1 MESFEE
7 VIAKYDRVFFVID
20 TLDECVSEDRTE
32 LLNEIF
38 RLQTGNKVHLFAT
51 SDPDPDV
58 ERMFANT
65 PSLEIKA
72 DQEDVRSYLERGM
85 DALPDFVK
93 EDPALKEEIKD
104 TIIKA
109 APGSFLAALL
119 QLKPL
124 AAMSSTEDLRAAL
137 VGVARVSPSARYDA
151 MYEAAMSRIES
162 QAPDQAGLAKHTLA
176 YTLCARRPWTAAEL
190 CHALMV
196 KLGETELNW
205 DIIPS
210 LHAIITACSG
220 MIVTIGNDERHK
232 QDDIGDSNGDDG
244 SDEAAMMRLI
254 WRTNMRLDCVAVRLV
269 HRTAHEYLQRMCE
282 RWLPE
287 RDKWMSD
294 TCMAYL
300 SLCYF
305 DDGSR
310 CYKSHL
316 MLRQRIFPL
325 YFYAALHWGFHARAA
340 FDKFPDIASMD
351 FEFLGSSA
359 LIKAS
364 CDVTFRVGQWSQV
377 EDHVGGYPNGMM
389 GLHIAAHLGVANL
402 VRALS
407 TRAGA
412 LVNAL
417 DEWGSTALA
426 WATNRGHE
434 QTVEAILEFKAID
447 VDIRDCRGK
456 TPISLAARNGH
467 TAIVKMLLDHG
478 ANPNLKDFDRAT
490 PLWHAAKEGHT
501 TTMALLT
508 KDGVD
513 VNVASTVDRIDLHTP
528 LSLAVTNGLSE
539 MASLLL
545 AQPDI
550 QPRVRIK
557 PSNTGKYTP
566 CTPLG
571 LAVRGGLSNAVEML
585 LSKPE
590 IAAAARTGEDGEMLL
605 HSAVWHGHEET
616 VRLLLNNGA
625 DINTQ
630 CDSGKTP
637 LHLAVDGR
645 NGAHVSIVRLLLSQV
660 GVLPDLMD
668 KDGDTPASLA
678 TSRGQIQILRFLLAK
693 GVATEA
699 KTKDGL
705 TLLGVA
711 AEQGYLPIVQLLLA
725 TDGVDADSRDAAGRT
740 PLTLAAN
747 PLRDRFSRRSNS
759 ECVRDY
765 CGVIQCLLNLG
776 HVDINSRDDSGQTP
790 LVYAT
795 RHDGSS
801 RRLPSPM

>member
-1 MESFEE
+1 M
-7 VIAKYDRVFFVID
+7 
-20 TLDECVSEDRTE
+20 
-32 LLNEIF
+32 
-38 RLQTGNKVHLFAT
+38 
-51 SDPDPDV
+51 
-58 ERMFANT
+58 
-65 PSLEIKA
+65 
-72 DQEDVRSYLERGM
+72 
-85 DALPDFVK
+85 
-93 EDPALKEEIKD
+93 
-104 TIIKA
+104 
-109 APGSFLAALL
+109 
-119 QLKPL
+119 
-124 AAMSSTEDLRAAL
+124 
-137 VGVARVSPSARYDA
+137 
-151 MYEAAMSRIES
+151 
-162 QAPDQAGLAKHTLA
+162 
-176 YTLCARRPWTAAEL
+176 
-190 CHALMV
+190 
-196 KLGETELNW
+196 
-205 DIIPS
+205 
-210 LHAIITACSG
+210 
-220 MIVTIGNDERHK
+220 
-232 QDDIGDSNGDDG
+232 
-244 SDEAAMMRLI
+244 
-254 WRTNMRLDCVAVRLV
+254 
-269 HRTAHEYLQRMCE
+269 
-282 RWLPE
+282 
-287 RDKWMSD
+287 
-294 TCMAYL
+294 
-300 SLCYF
+300 
-305 DDGSR
+305 
-310 CYKSHL
+310 
-316 MLRQRIFPL
+316 
-325 YFYAALHWGFHARAA
+325 
-340 FDKFPDIASMD
+340 
-351 FEFLGSSA
+351 
-359 LIKAS
+359 
-364 CDVTFRVGQWSQV
+364 
-377 EDHVGGYPNGMM
+377 
-389 GLHIAAHLGVANL
+389 
-402 VRALS
+402 
-407 TRAGA
+407 
-412 LVNAL
+412 VNAL
-417 DEWGSTALA
+417 NEWGSTALA

-434 QTVEAILEFKAID
+434 QTVEASLEFKAID

-508 KDGVD
+508 KYGVD

-605 HSAVWHGHEET
+605 HSA
-616 VRLLLNNGA
+616 
-625 DINTQ
+625 

-645 NGAHVSIVRLLLSQV
+645 NGAHVSIVRLLFSQV